1 MSAMTFDSL
10 PFPGEI
16 VFVQR
21 MLIRGEIELGRWGSH
36 LNYFRN
42 LHDLSIE
49 FSACLEWRLLEPQPT
64 VTLSNLASQTYAGV
78 QPINLSRT

>member
-1 MSAMTFDSL
+1 
-10 PFPGEI
+10 
-16 VFVQR
+16 
-21 MLIRGEIELGRWGSH
+21 MLVRGEIEFGRWGSH
-36 LNYFRN
+36 LNYFCN

-49 FSACLEWRLLEPQPT
+49 FSACLEWRLLESQPT

>member
-1 MSAMTFDSL
+1 M
-10 PFPGEI
+10 GES
-16 VFVQR
+16 F
-21 MLIRGEIELGRWGSH
+21 ELH
-36 LNYFRN
+36 